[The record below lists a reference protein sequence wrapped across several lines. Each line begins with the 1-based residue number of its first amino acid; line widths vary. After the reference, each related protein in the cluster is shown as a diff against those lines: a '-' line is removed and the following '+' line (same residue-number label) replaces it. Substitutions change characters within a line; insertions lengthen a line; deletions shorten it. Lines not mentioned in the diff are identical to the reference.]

1 MEPSTDTTSDSGK
14 IHRKPRL
21 ADKVAESILE
31 TIRSQGLEPGTSLP
45 AERELGL
52 QFGVSRT
59 VIREAIRSLSSKG
72 VVTVVSGSGVKV
84 VAVDV
89 GTVRES
95 MLNFVQGGNFDYDKV
110 DEVRRA
116 IEVAVAA
123 YAAERG
129 TSDDISRIE
138 LTVEAMEQSI
148 ADLDACVQADLEFHR
163 ALAGA
168 THNDLFVALHDSI
181 GETLVEVRRRKLAR
195 NVAQRRHC
203 AAAHRAILRA
213 VASHDAPAAREA
225 MQAHLRDLHAE
236 WAAG

>member
-1 MEPSTDTTSDSGK
+1 
-14 IHRKPRL
+14 
-21 ADKVAESILE
+21 
-31 TIRSQGLEPGTSLP
+31 
-45 AERELGL
+45 
-52 QFGVSRT
+52 
-59 VIREAIRSLSSKG
+59 
-72 VVTVVSGSGVKV
+72 
-84 VAVDV
+84 
-89 GTVRES
+89 
-95 MLNFVQGGNFDYDKV
+95 MLNFVQGSNFDYDKI

-138 LTVEAMEQSI
+138 LAVETMEQSL

-163 ALAGA
+163 ALAVA

-181 GETLVEVRRRKLAR
+181 GETLVEVRRGKLAR

-203 AAAHRAILRA
+203 AAAHRAILGA

-225 MQAHLRDLHAE
+225 MRAHLRDLHAE
-236 WAAG
+236 WTAG